1 MITQYS
7 RLTIFVFTLAV
18 AALLAGWIV
27 STESDRKTEA
37 RERLGLL
44 ATALS
49 DRITIAIDNST
60 AALYGIGELALVQDG
75 HVDRLPA
82 ISRGIRSVH
91 ENILNVA
98 IMPEGVVRQ
107 MEPIEGN
114 EAAIGHDMFADPD
127 RVVEARLARDTG
139 EMTVTGPYDLI
150 QGGQGVIA
158 RLPLYEN
165 EQFWGFVSIVYVF
178 PDYLDSMGLKELGHQ
193 GIRFKLVNTP
203 DRPGDEREVIL
214 ASDAQPMA
222 DPVIEPVSLP
232 NNGWELQLAYA
243 DSFNGVLLSKLVGA
257 FLAMVLSVFVFHRTF
272 VAINEQRRLEATLA
286 RKNGEFISRHSD
298 QRRLLARITHDLR
311 SPLQHMLNEA
321 SVIAR
326 GDMSSR
332 DSARG
337 IEQNV
342 RYQLRLIDQLLEYSS
357 RAENE
362 PESFP
367 EPGFLF
373 GFLEEIKEQA
383 LILAKESGNELI
395 VRIDR
400 AMPDV
405 VEADFRALQRIL
417 LNLLDNAAKCT
428 REGEVR
434 LLVQVRSC
442 SEGHASLA
450 FRVEDDGE
458 GIGALELAEL
468 QQAFRQAGQA
478 VGKAGVGLGLYI
490 VSDLLRQMDSQLEY
504 AAGEGN
510 RGSVFHF
517 NLDVRV
523 CEPDAVETAYIESY
537 VFDWNGEGCRLLI
550 VDDSRPIR
558 DGLAELLMGY
568 GCDVDLHQG
577 DAKALDAARQGE
589 YDVLICEQGFRET
602 RLSDLLAAN
611 QSNSMPASVLVYSS
625 RPLDEPDEAD
635 AIDAISLKPVTSS
648 HLLSLIDR
656 MCDCQGNRARDDGST
671 SG

>member
-1 MITQYS
+1 MIIRYS
-7 RLTIFVFTLAV
+7 RLAIFVFTLVMAS
-18 AALLAGWIV
+18 LLAGWIV
-27 STESDRKTEA
+27 STESDRETEA
-37 RERLGLL
+37 RERLALV

-60 AALYGIGELALVQDG
+60 SALYGIGELALVQDG

-127 RVVEARLARDTG
+127 RIVEARLARDTG
-139 EMTVTGPYDLI
+139 EMTVTGPYDLV

-165 EQFWGFVSIVYVF
+165 ERFWGFVSIVYAF

-203 DRPGDEREVIL
+203 DWPGEQREVIL
-214 ASDAQPMA
+214 ASDAEPLV
-222 DPVIEPVSLP
+222 DPVIEPVNLP

-243 DSFNGVLLSKLVGA
+243 DSFNGILLLKLVGA
-257 FLAMVLSVFVFHRTF
+257 FLAVVLSVFVFHRTL
-272 VAINEQRRLEATLA
+272 VAIREQRRLEDTLA

-311 SPLQHMLNEA
+311 SPLQHLLNEA
-321 SVIAR
+321 RVIAR

-332 DSARG
+332 ESARS

-342 RYQLRLIDQLLEYSS
+342 RYQLRLIDQLLEHSS
-357 RAENE
+357 RAESE
-362 PESFP
+362 QESFP

-373 GFLEEIKEQA
+373 GFLEEIQQQA
-383 LILAKESGNELI
+383 LLHAKENGNELI

-400 AMPDV
+400 AVPDV
-405 VEADFRALQRIL
+405 IEADFRALQRIL
-417 LNLLDNAAKCT
+417 LNLLGNAAKYT

-434 LLVQVRSC
+434 LLVRVRSS
-442 SEGHASLA
+442 SEGHASLT
-450 FRVEDDGE
+450 FRVEDNGE
-458 GIGALELAEL
+458 GTGALELAEL
-468 QQAFRQAGQA
+468 QQAFRRAGRA
-478 VGKAGVGLGLYI
+478 DGKAGVGLGLYI

-504 AAGEGN
+504 AAGEGGC
-510 RGSVFHF
+510 GSVFHF

-523 CEPDAVETAYIESY
+523 CEPEAVEAAYIESY
-537 VFDWNGEGCRLLI
+537 VFDWNGEDCRLLI

-568 GCDVDLHQG
+568 GCDVDLHKG
-577 DAKALDAARQGE
+577 DAAALDAARKGR
-589 YDVLICEQGFRET
+589 YDLLLCEQRFRGT
-602 RLSDLLAAN
+602 SLSDLLAAN
-611 QSNSMPASVLVYSS
+611 QANLAPARVLVYSS
-625 RPLDEPDEAD
+625 RPLDEQDDAD
-635 AIDAISLKPVTSS
+635 AIDGNCLKPATSS
-648 HLLSLIDR
+648 HLLSLVDR
-656 MCDCQGNRARDDGST
+656 LCGRSNNGN
-671 SG
+671 